1 MLKNVFFTAVFLLL
15 NSTFALS
22 QEKIDVWDFGAKQL
36 DASVY
41 NNNLTEAAINSWY
54 SVPAGTGNTAMPT
67 TFTAGDL
74 SWTGGTNDRLRTSNT
89 AITRYD
95 QNVGPGATAGFTG
108 RLYVNAGGS
117 STRFLTLTLNADD
130 EVSIFTNSDA
140 AGILSFIN
148 VANPTSQTDTFAVTN
163 VTAEYKFVAKS
174 AGNYKV
180 YENVSKPS
188 YYQIRRK
195 KAQYVTVT
203 GNVDTTHTTVI
214 PPNYSVNFTNE
225 AGKTWTAPVTDGTYS
240 VTLPVNYNYN
250 LSLGNANGYV
260 ITSGENFATTST
272 STTHNIAINQVTLYQ
287 VSGSISGL
295 SSSSN
300 INNLNLIYTPDPE
313 SGTVY
318 DPKPT
323 INRTAGTYTVNLEA
337 NITYTISAAGVNDD
351 EIIGNS
357 ILISAQ
363 NTVSN
368 IVFSA
373 KPKYAVSISSPGL
386 NAAQLGQLQ
395 LSFTNVNE
403 SGYVYNFADI
413 NAISLRNGT
422 YSVLAS
428 GLDSY
433 PVELQ
438 LTSYLKINNSSQA
451 KILTFIPV
459 KNWSFE
465 DKVITTATP
474 NYKGL
479 NFTGNIANE
488 IAKGHIICQSG
499 SSISIP
505 VNPGEKLKISY
516 YYAANFSIDGNP
528 AIITTSGST
537 SLVENT
543 EYTYTGT
550 SAGNVL
556 VSMAGLSYISE
567 ISKSTIIAY
576 SPTISVGSGKDYPTI
591 NAALTAISNMSRTAE
606 ERVTVMIDPG
616 NYEEMLVIKN
626 PNITLK
632 NAATSPSIDLSNQGV
647 DISANAVRITSYY
660 GFGYN
665 YFSQGKDNKWNQ
677 TVLEV
682 NKANGFTNYSN
693 VSGTTNDSY
702 WNATVV
708 VLANNFEAEDIIF
721 ENSFNQY
728 ISAKEAN
735 DVLVEVVGN
744 KGTRPKTT
752 GNVSVQNRS
761 FVERAAAFAVGN
773 GIDKT
778 FLKNCRIVGRQ
789 DAFFGGTNARV
800 AVYKGVVMGAVD
812 YVFGPMIAT
821 FYQTKFSMNVSDVS
835 SDAAYLTAPQ
845 QVAGRGF
852 LLYECTIGSAIP
864 GVETASLY
872 RAKPGFFG
880 RPWAVNTGEAVIYK
894 ATVETSDYPGSV
906 GVSLISPPGW
916 TDSLSGT
923 SDKIY
928 EYQTTELSG
937 VNNAANRV
945 SWSKILTT
953 PFLTDGTEIKPINFT
968 KGNDGWD
975 PFNLST
981 LGVTSTDS
989 KTAVHVFASA
999 KTVFISNVKA
1009 NTEVKVYHMN
1019 GSLAKM
1025 FITKSD
1031 TKFDLPTG
1039 IFMITVQAEDGI
1051 KSVKV
1056 LSK

>member
-36 DASVY
+36 DASEF

-89 AITRYD
+89 ALTRFD
-95 QNVGPGATAGFTG
+95 QNLGAGAAAGFTG

-148 VANPTSQTDTFAVTN
+148 VANPSSQTDTFAVTN

-214 PPNYSVNFTNE
+214 PPDYSVNFTNE

-318 DPKPT
+318 VPKPT

-351 EIIGNS
+351 EIIANS

-591 NAALTAISNMSRTAE
+591 NAALAAISNMSRTAE

-626 PNITLK
+626 LNITLK

-728 ISAKEAN
+728 ISAKESN
-735 DVLVEVVGN
+735 DVVLDLGIRGIRPTTNGDVG
-744 KGTRPKTT
+744 
-752 GNVSVQNRS
+752 VQNKS
-761 FVERAAAFAVGN
+761 FVERAAAIGIAN

-778 FLKNCRIVGRQ
+778 FLKNCRVVGRQ
-789 DAFFGGTNARV
+789 DSFFGGLGARV
-800 AVYKGVVMGAVD
+800 AVYKGVMMGAVD
-812 YVFGPMIAT
+812 FIFGDMNAT
-821 FYQTKFSMNVSDVS
+821 FYQSQFAMNI
-835 SDAAYLTAPQ
+835 SDASNDTSYLTAPK
-845 QVAGRGF
+845 QVSGRGY

-864 GVETASLY
+864 GTETASLY
-872 RAKPGFFG
+872 RAKPGYFG
-880 RPWAVNTGEAVIYK
+880 RPWQENTAEAVIYK
-894 ATVETSDYPGSV
+894 ATIETSNAPGFS
-906 GVSLISPPGW
+906 GLSLITPTGW
-916 TDSLSGT
+916 LSTLSGT
-923 SDKIY
+923 SDRIY
-928 EYQTTELSG
+928 EYQTTEISG

-953 PFLTDGTEIKPINFT
+953 PFLTDGTEITPFNFT
-968 KGNDGWD
+968 KGNDNWD
-975 PFNLST
+975 PFNLAT
-981 LGVTSTDS
+981 LGTGSALAQTSVN
-989 KTAVHVFASA
+989 AFASG
-999 KTVFISNVKA
+999 KNVYISNV
-1009 NTEVKVYHMN
+1009 TSPTQVKVYGMN
-1019 GSLAKM
+1019 GSLIKTFKTSRNTNLELNYGLYLISLQAK
-1025 FITKSD
+1025 
-1031 TKFDLPTG
+1031 
-1039 IFMITVQAEDGI
+1039 DGL
-1051 KSVKV
+1051 KTVKV
-1056 LSK
+1056 LIR